1 MNVPQSVCEVLREHV
16 VLETESIDRMYLNA
30 YVPQLQSVGGVV
42 GYLHAHK
49 GQRFASTTAL
59 APMTEAF
66 VQAVE
71 RFAKQ
76 QTGVDVVNFEKWQRK
91 DDVTQ
96 KYLARFRHG
105 EGVLYIGK
113 AQEKARVMRTERR
126 RNMRTRASP
135 IRGSW
140 NPRRWSITST
150 SIAWMKTSVP
160 SSSSSAPTS
169 RTTPSCA

>member
-1 MNVPQSVCEVLREHV
+1 MNLSQTACEVLREHV

-59 APMTEAF
+59 APMTDAF

-76 QTGVDVVNFEKWQRK
+76 QKVDVVHFAKWQRK
-91 DDVTQ
+91 DEVTQ
-96 KYLARFRHG
+96 KYLARMRKS
-105 EGVLYIGK
+105 EGVLYIGR

-126 RNMRTRASP
+126 RNVQTGATYP
-135 IRGSW
+135 W
-140 NPRRWSITST
+140 VVEST
-150 SIAWMKTSVP
+150 AMVSHVYFYCVDEDFGP
-160 SSSSSAPTS
+160 LLH
-169 RTTPSCA
+169 